1 MRGGITVK
9 IELDYVKVGD
19 YYLPDLTAEPR
30 PDRSL
35 GKYGLMRLRYLKEYR
50 PIVWAKLVM
59 DGELYAHLLEV
70 EDVANDLLDS
80 MMPGMAKEA
89 GATEELKARDPMR
102 WVGLM
107 NCCKAQ
113 VEEIIFAELIYI
125 VNTLEKHQKVRRQRI
140 RRRGEKNRD
149 GVLAKPRNSQWD

>member
-1 MRGGITVK
+1 MK

-19 YYLPDLTAEPR
+19 YYLPDLTAEPP

-35 GKYGLMRLRYLKEYR
+35 GKYGLLRLRYLKEHR
-50 PIVWAKLVM
+50 PIVWAEFVM
-59 DGELYAHLLEV
+59 EGKLYAHLLET
-70 EDVANDLLDS
+70 EDAANALLER
-80 MMPGMAKEA
+80 MMPDMAKAA

-113 VEEIIFAELIYI
+113 VEEIIYAELIYC
-125 VNTLEKHQKVRRQRI
+125 
-140 RRRGEKNRD
+140 
-149 GVLAKPRNSQWD
+149 

>member
-1 MRGGITVK
+1 MK

-35 GKYGLMRLRYLKEYR
+35 GKYGLMRLRYLKEHR
-50 PIVWAKLVM
+50 PVVWAKLVM
-59 DGELYAHLLEV
+59 DGKLYAHLLEV
-70 EDVANDLLDS
+70 EDTANDLLDS
-80 MMPGMAKEA
+80 MIPSMAKEA
-89 GATEELKARDPMR
+89 RATEELKARNPMR

-113 VEEIIFAELIYI
+113 VEEIIFAELIYC
-125 VNTLEKHQKVRRQRI
+125 
-140 RRRGEKNRD
+140 
-149 GVLAKPRNSQWD
+149 

>member
-1 MRGGITVK
+1 MK

-19 YYLPDLTAEPR
+19 YYLPDLTAEPH

-35 GKYGLMRLRYLKEYR
+35 GKYGLMRLQYLKEHR

-70 EDVANDLLDS
+70 EDAAHDLLDS
-80 MMPGMAKEA
+80 MMPGMTKEA
-89 GATEELKARDPMR
+89 GVTEELKARDPMR

-113 VEEIIFAELIYI
+113 VEEIIFAEQIYC
-125 VNTLEKHQKVRRQRI
+125 
-140 RRRGEKNRD
+140 
-149 GVLAKPRNSQWD
+149 

>member
-1 MRGGITVK
+1 MK

-19 YYLPDLTAEPR
+19 YYLPDLTAEPH

-35 GKYGLMRLRYLKEYR
+35 GKYGLMRLRYLKEHR

-70 EDVANDLLDS
+70 EDAANGLLES

-89 GATEELKARDPMR
+89 GATEGLKARDPMR

-107 NCCKAQ
+107 NNCKAA
-113 VEEIIFAELIYI
+113 VEEIIYTDLIY
-125 VNTLEKHQKVRRQRI
+125 T
-140 RRRGEKNRD
+140 
-149 GVLAKPRNSQWD
+149 

>member
-1 MRGGITVK
+1 MPSN
-9 IELDYVKVGD
+9 
-19 YYLPDLTAEPR
+19 YYLPNLTIEPP

-35 GKYGLMRLRYLKEYR
+35 GKYGLLRLRYLKEHG
-50 PIVWAKLVM
+50 K
-59 DGELYAHLLEV
+59 LYAHLLET
-70 EDVANDLLDS
+70 EDAANNLLEN

-113 VEEIIFAELIYI
+113 VEEIIFAELIMI
-125 VNTLEKHQKVRRQRI
+125 
-140 RRRGEKNRD
+140 
-149 GVLAKPRNSQWD
+149 

>member
-1 MRGGITVK
+1 MK

-19 YYLPDLTAEPR
+19 YYLPDLTAEPH

-35 GKYGLMRLRYLKEYR
+35 GKYGLMRLRYLKEHR
-50 PIVWAKLVM
+50 PIVWATLVM
-59 DGELYAHLLEV
+59 DGKLYAHLLEV
-70 EDVANDLLDS
+70 EDSANNLLES

-89 GATEELKARDPMR
+89 GATEELKACDPMR

-113 VEEIIFAELIYI
+113 VEEIIFAELIYC
-125 VNTLEKHQKVRRQRI
+125 
-140 RRRGEKNRD
+140 
-149 GVLAKPRNSQWD
+149 